1 MRAKHYPIRP
11 KQAHGYLMAIS
22 IPVLYVVPLF
32 VLIVLTFFLK
42 DNDFSYWQN
51 FIITIVI
58 ELVFYFL
65 VRAYFKPKI
74 NAIALIIDDKGV
86 RTNSNFLNKLS
97 HSTPILFKDIDKI
110 DYAENLIQE
119 IQGKLL
125 SKGDPY
131 LKDFNKTL
139 IIHASKKQ
147 HRLKVSQ
154 KFMIA
159 QNVWEIDDFD
169 ELLAIFE
176 KYGHTPSNIDNQTYI
191 KDNVPQLQEL
201 GKRSGHLAYGSFFL
215 FLIMG
220 VLFYVDKFITLD
232 FNNMSSIF
240 MGVAVLVG
248 IFGLYYVYHENK
260 EWQGAVS
267 LVLFVPITTA
277 FIFSAMLFL
286 SPFVG
291 QSHPVEFKLQ
301 GGKWQTNFNSKP
313 LEIECQENQTNTD
326 SDGKVNIIDTL
337 GMIRISF
344 DEINKVCHN
353 GKFTKGD

>member
-1 MRAKHYPIRP
+1 MRAKHYPIRK
-11 KQAHGYLMAIS
+11 KQANAYLMAITLPILYIIPTLIS
-22 IPVLYVVPLF
+22 I
-32 VLIVLTFFLK
+32 FLPK
-42 DNDFSYWQN
+42 DNSSFSWQN
-51 FIITIVI
+51 FMISMGTGFV
-58 ELVFYFL
+58 LYFL

-74 NAIALIIDDKGV
+74 NAITLIIDDKGI
-86 RTNSNFLNKLS
+86 RTNSNFLNKLPN
-97 HSTPILFKDIDKI
+97 STPILLKDIDKI
-110 DYAENLIQE
+110 DYAENLVQE
-119 IQGKLL
+119 MQGKLL

-147 HRLKVSQ
+147 HRIKISQ

-159 QNVWEIDDFD
+159 QNMWEIDNFD
-169 ELLAIFE
+169 ELLAIFA
-176 KYGHTPSNIDNQTYI
+176 KYGHTPSNINNQTYI
-191 KDNVPQLQEL
+191 KENMPQLQEL
-201 GKRSGHLAYGSFFL
+201 GKHSGHLAYGSFFL
-215 FLIMG
+215 FIIIG

-232 FNNMSSIF
+232 FGNISSIF

-267 LVLFVPITTA
+267 LVLFVPMMTG
-277 FIFSAMLFL
+277 FLFSLMLFL

-301 GGKWQTNFNSKP
+301 GGKWQSEFNQQP
-313 LEIECQENQTNTD
+313 LEIECQKNQTNTY
-326 SDGKVNIIDTL
+326 SDGKVNIIDAL

-344 DEINKVCHN
+344 DEINKVCHS

>member
-11 KQAHGYLMAIS
+11 KQADMYFYS
-22 IPVLYVVPLF
+22 IMGLVVNVM
-32 VLIVLTFFLK
+32 VLINGFAFISELFDNPNFFVSLAIDAVTLLLCYFFLK
-42 DNDFSYWQN
+42 
-51 FIITIVI
+51 IT
-58 ELVFYFL
+58 L
-65 VRAYFKPKI
+65 KPKI
-74 NAIALIIDDKGV
+74 EAIALIIDDKGI
-86 RTNSNFLNKLS
+86 RTNSGFLSKLPNA
-97 HSTPILFKDIDKI
+97 TPILFKDIDRI
-110 DYAENLIQE
+110 DYAENLVQE
-119 IQGKLL
+119 MTGKLL

-131 LKDFNKTL
+131 LKEFNKTL
-139 IIHASKKQ
+139 IVHASKKE
-147 HRLKVSQ
+147 RFGKISQ

-159 QNVWEIDDFD
+159 QNMWEIDDFD

-215 FLIMG
+215 FIIMG
-220 VLFYVDKFITLD
+220 ALFYVDKVITLD
-232 FNNMSSIF
+232 FGNMSSIF

-248 IFGLYYVYHENK
+248 IIGLYYVYHENK

-267 LVLFVPITTA
+267 LVLFAPMTTG
-277 FIFSAMLFL
+277 FLFSLVLFL

-291 QSHPVEFKLQ
+291 QSHSVAFKLQ
-301 GGKWQTNFNSKP
+301 DGKWQTEFNQKP
-313 LEIECQENQTNTD
+313 LEIECQKNQTNTD